1 MKIVKKM
8 RNSNQ
13 LTIAHGLARPA
24 VERDDVA
31 RDAVAHQDASGRW
44 RQRLRK
50 PQNGGRQQC
59 ISLQHQESMDR
70 HGLTQIRCCRTI
82 DQPSRHAAGHHMPER
97 HRHASKLTHLSPGW
111 AGLQHCSG
119 FWLLGCEA

>member
-8 RNSNQ
+8 RYGNR
-13 LTIAHGLARPA
+13 LTIAHGLTRTA
-24 VERDDVA
+24 VEHNGVT
-31 RDAVAHQDASGRW
+31 HQDASGRW

-70 HGLTQIRCCRTI
+70 HGLT
-82 DQPSRHAAGHHMPER
+82 
-97 HRHASKLTHLSPGW
+97 
-111 AGLQHCSG
+111 
-119 FWLLGCEA
+119 